1 MDVRGMTIVLIGRFD
16 SWLWS
21 GRKWRR
27 SEMMQR
33 LEELGARVTGSVSG
47 RTDLVF
53 AQRYAEEGKNLREA
67 RRLGIPVFDHDALQA
82 LLADEDGSD
91 DSDTELAAG
100 TVSDLMALRA
110 RLLRLE
116 REQGITEEHRAATRE
131 VRAGEGVRLRHPYG
145 HELEIN
151 DYALSPCGRYL
162 ATGTGTGSG
171 CHGGSLQIWDLAVGR
186 CVNSIGGIE
195 GGIGRPGQAGNIQ
208 WSADG
213 RRIGLA
219 YGTGRIGVLDPF
231 SPFDGPKSLAE
242 CLLTFDGDAPAAWA
256 LAPDGRRVFAHSGSP
271 CDMAGC
277 IVPMD
282 GGELKW
288 TPADARPGHPYL
300 LAERLPD
307 DLRTAGA
314 DAYDG
319 VPLQADGRVRWS
331 REGTRLLAQCESR
344 GRAEAFVIDVAS
356 GQVSW
361 VAGTGELAA
370 WSPDDRLLAH
380 CDEGLRF
387 LDAATGKPYGK
398 QGGRK
403 PAGRE
408 EAGHE
413 GVSALQWGMRG
424 DLPRLAALVGEGNAS
439 GAEPGVLIYDE
450 GRFRYRLD
458 VTPVE
463 EGLVF
468 ADSWAWSPSGDAGA
482 WLTADGRVEVW
493 SLDGEEPRRLR
504 TLDVPSETGVLLW
517 GADDVLMA
525 MSPTTLRFLR
535 AGSGEVLGDFTFLHA
550 PQAPKPLG
558 ETYWFFEAR
567 QFAPDDEAWCA
578 VFDEGVV
585 IAPDGRGPESL
596 DDILAWTVSERLAW
610 PVRWGELAVVPDA
623 RAAGP
628 ALGDAPDG
636 EWLRHYAYTI
646 EEELS
651 RWGTS

>member
-1 MDVRGMTIVLIGRFD
+1 MDVQGMTIVLIGRFD
-16 SWLWS
+16 GVRQS
-21 GRKWRR
+21 GMK
-27 SEMMQR
+27 QR
-33 LEELGARVTGSVSG
+33 LEELGARVTGAVSG

-53 AQRYAEEGKNLREA
+53 AHRYAEGKNLEEA
-67 RRLGIPVFDHDALQA
+67 RRLGIPIGDDDALRA

-91 DSDTELAAG
+91 DAGPEAG
-100 TVSDLMALRA
+100 TVSDLVALRA

-116 REQGITEEHRAATRE
+116 REEGITEEHRAATRE
-131 VRAGEGVRLRHPYG
+131 VRAKEGVRLRHPYG

-162 ATGTGTGSG
+162 ATGTGTGFG
-171 CHGGSLQIWDLAVGR
+171 CHGGSLQIWDVAAGR
-186 CVNSIGGIE
+186 CANGIGGIE
-195 GGIGRPGQAGNIQ
+195 GGIGRPGHAGSIQ

-219 YGTGRIGVLDPF
+219 YGTGRVGVFDPF
-231 SPFDGPKSLAE
+231 SPFDGPRTLAE
-242 CLLTFDGDAPAAWA
+242 CLLTDEAAWPVPWA
-256 LAPDGRRVFAHSGSP
+256 LAPDGRRVFVDSGSP
-271 CDMAGC
+271 CEVGGC
-277 IVPMD
+277 LVPMD
-282 GGELKW
+282 SGELSW
-288 TPADARPGHPYL
+288 TPGAARPAHPYL
-300 LAERLPD
+300 PAERLRED
-307 DLRTAGA
+307 FRAEGTDAHGDGTLR
-314 DAYDG
+314 
-319 VPLQADGRVRWS
+319 ADGRVRWS
-331 REGTRLLAQCESR
+331 RDGTRLLAQGESR
-344 GRAEAFVIDVAS
+344 GRPEAFVIDVAS

-361 VAGTGELAA
+361 VAGIGELAA
-370 WSPDDRLLAH
+370 WSPDDRLLVH

-398 QGGRK
+398 KETGQKETGQKETGQK
-403 PAGRE
+403 Q
-408 EAGHE
+408 AGHE

-424 DLPRLAALVGEGNAS
+424 DLPRLAALVGEDNAS

-450 GRFRYRLD
+450 DRFRYRLD

-468 ADSWAWSPSGDAGA
+468 ADSWAWSPSGEAGA

-493 SLDGEEPRRLR
+493 SLEGEEPRRLR
-504 TLDVPSETGVLLW
+504 TLDVPSGTGVVLW

-525 MSPTTLRFLR
+525 VSPTTLRFLR
-535 AGSGEVLGDFTFLHA
+535 AGSGEVLGDFSFLHA
-550 PQAPKPLG
+550 PQVPKPLG

-567 QFAPDDEAWCA
+567 QFAPDDETWCA

-585 IAPDGRGPESL
+585 IAPDGRGPESV

-623 RAAGP
+623 RTAGQ

-636 EWLRHYAYTI
+636 EWLRNYAYTI

-651 RWGTS
+651 RWGAP